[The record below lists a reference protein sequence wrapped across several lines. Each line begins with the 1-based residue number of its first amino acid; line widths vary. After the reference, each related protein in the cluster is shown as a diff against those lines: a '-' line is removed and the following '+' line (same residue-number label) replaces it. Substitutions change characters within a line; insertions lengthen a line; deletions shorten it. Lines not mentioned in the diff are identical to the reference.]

1 PDPMSLSPGQCDESI
16 VKMEWS
22 KQFERCRKDFEVAES
37 RLNTAN
43 ADNRLK
49 ELLKDAGWRDHIDC
63 QLGSNTMS
71 ARQMD
76 AGSQV

>member
-1 PDPMSLSPGQCDESI
+1 
-16 VKMEWS
+16 MEWAM
-22 KQFERCRKDFEVAES
+22 QFERCRQAVEVAET

-43 ADNRLK
+43 AVNRLK
-49 ELLKDAGWRDHIDC
+49 ELLKEAGWRDHIDC

-76 AGSQV
+76 A